1 MSFEG
6 GSQRGRVSSAAASDP
21 LFDGLSVG
29 FRCAPSGYIGAHRI
43 AHPMN
48 LGAWWAPMVPV
59 GRFQRKLTMEEAANR
74 AADAIDED
82 DCESNEGDDENEVDG
97 DGAGWVGGMQ
107 QSTT

>member
-1 MSFEG
+1 
-6 GSQRGRVSSAAASDP
+6 
-21 LFDGLSVG
+21 
-29 FRCAPSGYIGAHRI
+29 
-43 AHPMN
+43 
-48 LGAWWAPMVPV
+48 MVPV